1 MTSTIDWSQP
11 PPPPVLTKRFIYGE
25 SWNAYQRLGGEAMT
39 TNNMPDLTAPVADLS
54 GAQLTP
60 ETMTAARIALQNAR
74 RDEMVR
80 LALSGEAFAAARWG
94 DGDTQFVLDDTIPP
108 GEVYFLNAPLN
119 PNSVASRI
127 QRGEFS
133 QVTGL
138 ANGEP
143 LSPATCHRCGER
155 GPCVPRPCGARECH
169 SAVCIDLC
177 VECVS
182 GVGTRL
188 IPGIDYGTATGAM
201 MGEEYRRAAE
211 AEAQRRREL
220 PRMEWYTYGD
230 GSGDGLQRCEQCGN
244 WRPCRRVIVAE
255 RQPVSW
261 TTAEFDP
268 VATPPMR
275 DAIYCND
282 CARGR
287 R

>member
-1 MTSTIDWSQP
+1 
-11 PPPPVLTKRFIYGE
+11 
-25 SWNAYQRLGGEAMT
+25 MT
-39 TNNMPDLTAPVADLS
+39 TNNMPDLNAPVDELS

-60 ETMTAARIALQNAR
+60 EVLTAARVALDNATK
-74 RDEMVR
+74 
-80 LALSGEAFAAARWG
+80 SRWS
-94 DGDTQFVLDDTIPP
+94 DGNTQFVRDETVPP
-108 GEVYFLNAPLN
+108 GRVYFARTPFN

-127 QRGEFS
+127 VNDADRLTWPE
-133 QVTGL
+133 L
-138 ANGEP
+138 AAPLTNGEP
-143 LSPATCHRCGER
+143 LTPGACHRCGER

-177 VECVS
+177 VECVG

-220 PRMEWYTYGD
+220 PRMERYAYGD

-244 WRPCRRVIVAE
+244 WRPCRRVAIAE

-261 TTAEFDP
+261 DIEAPLDP
-268 VATPPMR
+268 TGPTIRYAN
-275 DAIYCND
+275 YCD
-282 CARGR
+282 GCVER